1 MKLITAIINKRDSGE
16 VCRCLSEAGFYFTK
30 IATSGG
36 FLRMGNVTLLIGTED
51 EKVDSVLEIIRNNSA
66 QRVEAVPDATYGESL
81 SFIPPAPVTVP
92 VGGAT
97 VFITDVCHF
106 EKM

>member
-1 MKLITAIINKRDSGE
+1 MKLITAIVNKRDSAE
-16 VCRCLSEAGFYFTK
+16 VCHVLTEEGYYFTK

-36 FLRMGNVTLLIGTED
+36 FLRTGNVTLLIGTD
-51 EKVDSVLEIIRNNSA
+51 DDKVDGAIELIRQNSA
-66 QRVEAVPDATYGESL
+66 QRVEPVPDVKHGGSVSY
-81 SFIPPAPVTVP
+81 IPPTPVTVP

-97 VFITDVCHF
+97 VFVTDVCRY

>member
-1 MKLITAIINKRDSGE
+1 MKLITAIVNKRDSGE
-16 VCRCLSEAGFYFTK
+16 VCRALSEAGYYFTK

-36 FLRMGNVTLLIGTED
+36 FLRTGNVTLLMGTED
-51 EKVDSVLEIIRNNSA
+51 EKVDCAIEIIRKNSA
-66 QRVEAVPDATYGESL
+66 QRVEAVPDVPHGNSVSY
-81 SFIPPAPVTVP
+81 IPPAPVTVP

-97 VFITDVCHF
+97 VFVTDVCHY

>member
-16 VCRCLSEAGFYFTK
+16 VCHSLSEAGFYFTK

-36 FLRMGNVTLLIGTED
+36 FLRTGNVTLLIGIED
-51 EKVDSVLEIIRNNSA
+51 EKVEGALGIIRKNSA
-66 QRVEAVPDATYGESL
+66 QRVEAVPDAPYGESV
-81 SFIPPAPVTVP
+81 SFITPSPVTVP

-97 VFITDVCHF
+97 VFITDVTHF

>member
-1 MKLITAIINKRDSGE
+1 MKLITAIVNKRDSGE
-16 VCRCLSEAGFYFTK
+16 VCRSLTENGFYFTK

-36 FLRMGNVTLLIGTED
+36 FLHMGNVTLLIGTED
-51 EKVDSVLEIIRNNSA
+51 EKTDTAIEIIRKNSA
-66 QRVEAVPDATYGESL
+66 QRIEAVPDSTYSGGSA
-81 SFIPPAPVTVP
+81 FIPPNPVTVP

-97 VFITDVCHF
+97 VFVTDVTHF

>member
-1 MKLITAIINKRDSGE
+1 MKLITAIVNKRDSGE
-16 VCRCLSEAGFYFTK
+16 VCRGLTEAGFYFTK

-36 FLRMGNVTLLIGTED
+36 FLHMGNVTLLIGTED
-51 EKVDSVLEIIRNNSA
+51 DKTDAALEIIRSNSA
-66 QRVEAVPDATYGESL
+66 QRVEAVPDSAYSGTSAF
-81 SFIPPAPVTVP
+81 SPPNPVTVP

-97 VFITDVCHF
+97 VFITDVCHY